1 VNRSKMHRNTN
12 DDVKTGL
19 NPLAQDKLGSESVCC
34 PSGIRCRDGVT
45 FTQAFVW
52 NAGTSRFNVKGEVQ
66 MGDPHENES
75 PEVKHW
81 GGTTRSSDE
90 ASVMGVERRGRVV
103 QFVWWIN
110 HL

>member
-1 VNRSKMHRNTN
+1 M
-12 DDVKTGL
+12 
-19 NPLAQDKLGSESVCC
+19 
-34 PSGIRCRDGVT
+34 T

-52 NAGTSRFNVKGEVQ
+52 NAGTCRFNVKGEVQ
-66 MGDPHENES
+66 VRDPHKNES
-75 PEVKHW
+75 TDVKNR

-103 QFVWWIN
+103 QFVCWIN